1 MALTLRYVEY
11 GVNVCMCVCVYV
23 CVNCVF
29 ILKGYLNTQYL
40 NKSWKIM
47 ISIDIPQVYGY
58 SRCAKYGFF
67 ISSQTD
73 LSFALDECKMV
84 VLGAL
89 DELLSKTGQ
98 IGQRVAK

>member
-1 MALTLRYVEY
+1 
-11 GVNVCMCVCVYV
+11 
-23 CVNCVF
+23 
-29 ILKGYLNTQYL
+29 
-40 NKSWKIM
+40 M

-98 IGQRVAK
+98 IGQRVAI